1 MKSRLTSVR
10 GICGAFAVGM
20 MVMSGCG
27 PTVTTTEV
35 KTTRQESQP
44 EMTTQGEMQSP
55 GEMESQGEMVSP
67 GKMIVD

>member
-1 MKSRLTSVR
+1 MKSRMGMMTLA
-10 GICGAFAVGM
+10 GAFAAGM
-20 MVMSGCG
+20 LAVSGCG

-35 KTTRQESQP
+35 KTSRQESPP
-44 EMTTQGEMQSP
+44 EMTSQGEMQSP

>member
-1 MKSRLTSVR
+1 MKSRK
-10 GICGAFAVGM
+10 GM
-20 MVMSGCG
+20 MTLLGAVAAGVMAVSGCG

-35 KTTRQESQP
+35 KTSRQESAP

-67 GKMIVD
+67 GKMMVE

>member
-1 MKSRLTSVR
+1 MRSRMGTMTLM
-10 GICGAFAVGM
+10 GAVAAGM
-20 MVMSGCG
+20 MAVSGCG

-35 KTTRQESQP
+35 RTSRQESAP